1 MDFYC
6 YSLKYSSLGTGSAWM
21 GERLGISVATGKS
34 SGIHCAVPVS
44 ISGSASTSRST
55 SATTGDD
62 KKEAEKMSWTEMR
75 L

>member
-1 MDFYC
+1 
-6 YSLKYSSLGTGSAWM
+6 M
-21 GERLGISVATGKS
+21 GGIPGATGKR
-34 SGIHCAVPVS
+34 SGYDCTVPVS

-75 L
+75 RQSLVPKEIVHLKSAF